1 MLNAQAFT
9 RAARQKEFS
18 LWTGVPC
25 SYLQPFINQVIDDPT
40 LTYVPASN
48 EGDAVAI
55 AAGYQLGGER
65 AVVMCQNSGLG
76 NAINPLSSL
85 THPHR
90 IPLLLIVTLR
100 GDPNGEHDEPQHELM
115 GAITTQLL
123 DTLQIPW
130 QLFPCEEAEIGNCL
144 EAALA
149 WMDQAQRPY
158 CLVMR
163 KGSVAPWPT
172 PAAIPA
178 TPKPVSA
185 TADDCTKPVAFTR
198 TAMLGALQASVGPR
212 DIVLA
217 TTGYTGRELYA
228 LSDRS
233 NQLYLVGAMGCA
245 SSVALGLALARPDL
259 RIIVLDGDGAIL
271 MRLGALATI
280 GHTATPNLV
289 HILLDNACH
298 ESTGGQLTV
307 SNSIRLASIASA
319 CGYPVAATLNDP
331 DALADMLR
339 TAPSGPV
346 FIRVRIKSG
355 VPEKLP
361 RPASMPAEVTAR
373 LRRHLSGLPVMD
385 KP

>member
-9 RAARQKEFS
+9 HAARQKGFS

-130 QLFPCEEAEIGNCL
+130 QFFPSEEAEIGHCL

-185 TADDCTKPVAFTR
+185 TADDCTEPVAFTR
-198 TAMLGALQASVGPR
+198 TVMLDALQASVGPR

-319 CGYPVAATLNDP
+319 CGYPVATTLNDP

-339 TAPSGPV
+339 MAPSGPV
-346 FIRVRIKSG
+346 FIRVRIKPG

-361 RPASMPAEVTAR
+361 RPASTPAEVTAR